1 MRPAREPRIPWV
13 HPPRAAALAL
23 LALLLA
29 PGVARADAHRLTQQ
43 QVISIASTDP
53 AVPPIERRH
62 PGAHWEVVYDQ
73 LRGTWSAALEVK
85 GEHTVL
91 ADFTIRDSNSAVVA
105 RHIVSTLGPPRLTS
119 DQAVQ
124 LARRSQ
130 RLRDWVGQY
139 HGVRGNATLGDDRVW
154 TVRFDAGDG
163 SEVAEARV
171 YDTSMSLIDVRTGPQ
186 VDWQLAR
193 GEPNSYGRLINRW
206 WVFLPLCLI
215 FLGGLID
222 WRRPLSLRTLDL
234 LALLSFGVSL
244 IWFLRGDLFWSTP
257 LAYPPLVYLLARML
271 GVGFSHRPRQID
283 IGPTHALI
291 LVALTF
297 ALVGFRLG
305 LNNQNSNILDVGY
318 AGVVGGDRLLNGTLP
333 YGHMPVKTGRS
344 CAGRYSNGDA
354 IGYVQ
359 STSGRCESPIE
370 SGDTYGPTVYLSYVP
385 FVAIFGWSGLW
396 DDLPA
401 AHVAASAF
409 DLLAMAGLF
418 VAGWRFRSARLGVLL
433 AFAWAADPFT
443 LYALNMNTNDALVG
457 ALLAWMIAA
466 LSLPAVRG
474 VLLAAAGLTKLGP
487 LALVP
492 LLLSLRNRRAT
503 AIGFAAGSLALLS
516 MLALDADG
524 LRLFWDRTF
533 HYQLGRVT
541 PLSIWTIG
549 NYHPGWYHLHWL
561 QQALQVAV
569 VLGCLLLAV
578 LPRGR
583 KDASQVAS
591 LAAAAVIATQLVSSY
606 WFYPYICW
614 WLPLVLLGLLLPRG
628 ESAPALTPR

>member
-1 MRPAREPRIPWV
+1 V
-13 HPPRAAALAL
+13 

-29 PGVARADAHRLTQQ
+29 PSVAHAGAHRLTQQ
-43 QVISIASTDP
+43 QVISIASADP
-53 AVPPIERRH
+53 AVAPLERDN
-62 PGAHWEVVYDQ
+62 PGSHWEVVYDR

-91 ADFTIRDSNSAVVA
+91 ASFTIRDSTSAVIA
-105 RHIVSTLGPPRLTS
+105 RHIASKLGPPRLTS
-119 DQAVQ
+119 DQAVR

-139 HGVRGNATLGDDRVW
+139 KGVNAQATLGDDRVW

-171 YDTSMSLIDVRTGPQ
+171 YDTSMSVIGVRTGPQ

-193 GEPNSYGRLINRW
+193 GEPDSYGKLVNRW
-206 WVFLPLCLI
+206 WVFLPLCFL

-234 LALLSFGVSL
+234 LVLLSFGISL
-244 IWFLRGDLFWSTP
+244 IWFVRGDVFWSTP
-257 LAYPPLVYLLARML
+257 LVYPPLVYLLARML
-271 GVGFSHRPRQID
+271 GVGFSHRPRHTD

-297 ALVGFRLG
+297 ALIGFRLG

-318 AGVVGGDRLLNGTLP
+318 AGVVGADRLLNGTLP
-333 YGHMPVKTGRS
+333 YGHMPVKTGRT
-344 CAGRYSNGDA
+344 CAGKYSNGDA
-354 IGYVQ
+354 IGYIQ
-359 STSGRCESPIE
+359 STSGHCESPIE
-370 SGDTYGPTVYLSYVP
+370 SGDTYGPSVYIAYVP

-409 DLLAMAGLF
+409 DLLAIAGLF

-492 LLLSLRNRRAT
+492 LLLSLRNRTAT
-503 AIGFAAGSLALLS
+503 AIGFAAAALALLS
-516 MLALDADG
+516 MLALDGNG

-533 HYQLGRVT
+533 HYQLGRTT

-549 NYHPGWYHLHWL
+549 GYHPGWWDLHWL

-569 VLGCLLLAV
+569 VLGCLLLGV

-583 KDASQVAS
+583 KDAAQVAA

-614 WLPLVLLGLLLPRG
+614 WLPLVLLGLLLPRHA
-628 ESAPALTPR
+628 EALTPR

>member
-1 MRPAREPRIPWV
+1 V
-13 HPPRAAALAL
+13 VGL
-23 LALLLA
+23 LSLA
-29 PGVARADAHRLTQQ
+29 PGVARADDSTRLNRQ
-43 QVISIASTDP
+43 QVISIAAADP
-53 AVPPIERRH
+53 AVPPIMLKN
-62 PGAHWEVVYDQ
+62 PGAHWEVVYD
-73 LRGTWSAALEVK
+73 RARHAWSAALEAK

-91 ADFTIRDSNSAVVA
+91 ASFTIKDATSAVIA
-105 RHIVSTLGPPRLTS
+105 RHIASVLGPPRLTS

-124 LARRSQ
+124 LARRS
-130 RLRDWVGQY
+130 RSLRDWVGQY
-139 HGVRGNATLGDDRVW
+139 PGVGATATLGDDRVW
-154 TVRFDAGDG
+154 TVRFEDRDG
-163 SEVAEARV
+163 NEVAEARV
-171 YDTSMSLIDVRTGPQ
+171 YDTSMSLVGVRTGPQ

-193 GEPNSYGRLINRW
+193 GQPDSYGRLVNRW
-206 WVFLPLCLI
+206 WLFVPLCLV

-234 LALLSFGVSL
+234 LALLSFGISL
-244 IWFLRGDLFWSTP
+244 IWFVRGDLFWSTP
-257 LAYPPLVYLLARML
+257 LVYPPLVYLLARML
-271 GVGFSHRPRQID
+271 GVGFSRRPRYVD

-297 ALVGFRLG
+297 ALIGFRFG

-318 AGVVGGDRLLNGTLP
+318 AGVVGADRLLNGTLP
-333 YGHMPVKTGRS
+333 YGHMPVKAGSR

-359 STSGRCESPIE
+359 SSDGRCESPIE
-370 SGDTYGPTVYLSYVP
+370 SGDTYGPTVYLAYVP

-401 AHVAASAF
+401 AHVAACAF

-433 AFAWAADPFT
+433 AFGWAADPFT

-474 VLLAAAGLTKLGP
+474 MLLAAAGLAKLGP

-492 LLLSLRNRRAT
+492 LMLSLRNRWAT
-503 AIGFAAGSLALLS
+503 AVGFAAASLVLLS
-516 MLALDADG
+516 MLALDSDG

-533 HYQLGRVT
+533 DYQLGRVT
-541 PLSIWTIG
+541 PLSVWTIG
-549 NYHPGWYHLHWL
+549 TYHPGWYDLHWL

-578 LPRGR
+578 LPRGG
-583 KDASQVAS
+583 KDAAQVAA

-628 ESAPALTPR
+628 EARLTPR

>member
-1 MRPAREPRIPWV
+1 LATSSG
-13 HPPRAAALAL
+13 ALTKAALFAV

-29 PGVARADAHRLTQQ
+29 PGVAWGGTTRLSPK
-43 QVISIASTDP
+43 QVIAIAAADP
-53 AVPPIERRH
+53 AAAPIKLEN
-62 PGAHWEVVYDQ
+62 PGAHWEVVYDKA
-73 LRGTWSAALEVK
+73 RGTWSAALEVK

-91 ADFTIRDSNSAVVA
+91 ASFTIKDATGAVISHHLA
-105 RHIVSTLGPPRLTS
+105 SDLGPPRLTS
-119 DQAVQ
+119 DQAIV
-124 LARRSQ
+124 LARRSAT
-130 RLRDWVGQY
+130 LRDWVAQY
-139 HGVRGNATLGDDRVW
+139 HGVQPQATLGDDRVW
-154 TVRFDAGDG
+154 TVRFDDPDG
-163 SEVAEARV
+163 HEVAEARV
-171 YDTSMSLIDVRTGPQ
+171 YDTSMSLLEVRTGPQ

-193 GEPNSYGRLINRW
+193 GEPNSYGKLVNKW

-234 LALLSFGVSL
+234 LVLLSFGVSL
-244 IWFLRGDLFWSTP
+244 IWFVRGDLFWSTP
-257 LAYPPLVYLLARML
+257 LVYPPLLYLVARML
-271 GVGFSHRPRQID
+271 GVGFSHRPREID
-283 IGPTHALI
+283 IGPTHALV
-291 LVALTF
+291 LVAVTF
-297 ALVGFRLG
+297 ALIGFRLG

-318 AGVVGGDRLLNGTLP
+318 AGVVGADRLLHGTLP
-333 YGHMPVKTGRS
+333 YGHMPVKQGRQ
-344 CAGRYSNGDA
+344 CGGHYSNGDA

-359 STSGRCESPIE
+359 LTSGRCESPIE
-370 SGDTYGPTVYLSYVP
+370 SGDTYGPTIYLAYVP

-401 AHVAASAF
+401 AHVAASTF
-409 DLLAMAGLF
+409 DLLAIAGLF
-418 VAGWRFRSARLGVLL
+418 VAGWRFRSPRLGVLL

-466 LSLPAVRG
+466 LSFPVVRG
-474 VLLAAAGLTKLGP
+474 VLLAAAALTKLGP

-492 LLLSLRNRRAT
+492 LLLSLRNRVAT
-503 AIGFAAGSLALLS
+503 AIGLAAGSIALLS
-516 MLALDADG
+516 MLALDANG
-524 LRLFWDRTF
+524 LRLFWERTF

-549 NYHPGWYHLHWL
+549 SYHPGWYNLHWL

-578 LPRGR
+578 LPRGP
-583 KDASQVAS
+583 KDAAQVAA
-591 LAAAAVIATQLVSSY
+591 LAAAAVIATQMVASY

-614 WLPLVLLGLLLPRG
+614 WLPLVLLGLLLPRSG
-628 ESAPALTPR
+628 RALTPR

>member
-1 MRPAREPRIPWV
+1 V
-13 HPPRAAALAL
+13 LAL
-23 LALLLA
+23 LFA
-29 PGVARADAHRLTQQ
+29 PGVARADAPRLTQQ

-53 AVPPIERRH
+53 AVAPIERRN
-62 PGAHWEVVYDQ
+62 PGAHWEVVYDR

-85 GEHTVL
+85 HEHTVL
-91 ADFTIRDSNSAVVA
+91 ASFTIRDSNSAIVA
-105 RHIVSTLGPPRLTS
+105 RHIVSSLGPPRLTS

-130 RLRDWVGQY
+130 RLRDWVDQY
-139 HGVRGNATLGDDRVW
+139 QGVRGEATLGDDRVW

-193 GEPNSYGRLINRW
+193 GEPDSYGRLINRW
-206 WVFLPLCLI
+206 WVFLPLCLL
-215 FLGGLID
+215 FLGGLTD

-234 LALLSFGVSL
+234 LVLLSFGVSL
-244 IWFLRGDLFWSTP
+244 IWFVRGDLFWSTP
-257 LAYPPLVYLLARML
+257 LVYPPLVYLLARML
-271 GVGFSHRPRQID
+271 GVGFSHRPRHVD

-297 ALVGFRLG
+297 ALIGFRLG

-318 AGVVGGDRLLNGTLP
+318 AGVVGADRLLNGTLP
-333 YGHMPVKTGRS
+333 YGHMPVKTGRP

-359 STSGRCESPIE
+359 STGGRCESPIE
-370 SGDTYGPTVYLSYVP
+370 SGDTYGPTVYLAYVP
-385 FVAIFGWSGLW
+385 FVAAFGWSGLW

-457 ALLAWMIAA
+457 ALLAWMMAA

-503 AIGFAAGSLALLS
+503 AIGFAGGSLALLS
-516 MLALDADG
+516 MLALDGSG

-549 NYHPGWYHLHWL
+549 SYHPGWYELHWL

-569 VLGCLLLAV
+569 VLGCLLLSV
-578 LPRGR
+578 LPRGP
-583 KDASQVAS
+583 KDASQVAA
-591 LAAAAVIATQLVSSY
+591 LAAAAVIGTQLVSSY

-614 WLPLVLLGLLLPRG
+614 WLPLVLLGLLLPRR
-628 ESAPALTPR
+628 EPAQPITPR

>member
-1 MRPAREPRIPWV
+1 M
-13 HPPRAAALAL
+13 

-29 PGVARADAHRLTQQ
+29 PGVAWGATTKLTQK
-43 QVISIASTDP
+43 QVIAIAAADS
-53 AVPPIERRH
+53 AVAPIRLQN
-62 PGAHWEVVYDQ
+62 PGSHWEVIYDK
-73 LRGTWSAALEVK
+73 LRGSWSAALEVK
-85 GEHTVL
+85 GKHTVL
-91 ADFTIRDSNSAVVA
+91 ASFTIKDATGAVIS
-105 RHIVSTLGPPRLTS
+105 RHLLSDLGPPRLSS
-119 DQAVQ
+119 DQAVV
-124 LARRSQ
+124 LARRSAA
-130 RLRDWVGQY
+130 LRDWVAQYRGVQGQ
-139 HGVRGNATLGDDRVW
+139 ATLGDDRVW
-154 TVRFDAGDG
+154 TVRFDDRSGK
-163 SEVAEARV
+163 EVAEARV
-171 YDTSMSLIDVRTGPQ
+171 YDTSMSLLEVRTGPQ

-193 GEPNSYGRLINRW
+193 GQPESYARLINKW

-234 LALLSFGVSL
+234 LVLLSFGVSL
-244 IWFLRGDLFWSTP
+244 IWFVHGDLFWSTP
-257 LAYPPLVYLLARML
+257 LVYPPLLYLLARML
-271 GVGFSHRPRQID
+271 GVGFSHRPRDID
-283 IGPTHALI
+283 IGPTHALV
-291 LVALTF
+291 LVAVTF
-297 ALVGFRLG
+297 ALIGFRLG

-318 AGVVGGDRLLNGTLP
+318 AGVVGADRLLHGTLP
-333 YGHMPVKTGRS
+333 YGHMPVKQGRQ
-344 CAGRYSNGDA
+344 CAGHYSNGDA

-370 SGDTYGPTVYLSYVP
+370 SGDTYGPTVYLAYVP

-409 DLLAMAGLF
+409 DVLAIAGLF

-474 VLLAAAGLTKLGP
+474 VLLAAAALTKLGP

-492 LLLSLRNRRAT
+492 LLLSLRNRSAT
-503 AIGFAAGSLALLS
+503 AVGLAAGAIALLS
-516 MLALDADG
+516 MLALDSNG
-524 LRLFWDRTF
+524 LRVFWERTF

-549 NYHPGWYHLHWL
+549 SYHPGWYNLHWL

-569 VLGCLLLAV
+569 VLGCLLLGL
-578 LPRGR
+578 LPRGA
-583 KDASQVAS
+583 KDAAQVAA
-591 LAAAAVIATQLVSSY
+591 LAAAAVIATQMVASY

-614 WLPLVLLGLLLPRG
+614 WLPLVLMGLLLPRG
-628 ESAPALTPR
+628 ARAITPR